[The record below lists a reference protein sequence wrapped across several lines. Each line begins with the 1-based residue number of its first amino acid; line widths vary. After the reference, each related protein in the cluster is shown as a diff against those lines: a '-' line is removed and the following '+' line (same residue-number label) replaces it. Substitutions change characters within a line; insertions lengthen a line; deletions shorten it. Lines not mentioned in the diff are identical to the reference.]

1 MTIVIK
7 KQLFYHKIN
16 SHIDYIYKKEI
27 LEL

>member
-16 SHIDYIYKKEI
+16 YHIDYIYKKEI